1 MVSEKIESILL
12 EKNISKS
19 ELARR
24 LNIKRQ
30 SIHSQLQY
38 WNKGGIPT
46 LKTIKL
52 WSKALGVS
60 PSILLKEL
68 GD

>member
-1 MVSEKIESILL
+1 MISNKIESILL

-24 LNIKRQ
+24 LNVKRQ

-46 LKTIKL
+46 LKTISL
-52 WSKALGVS
+52 WSKALGIN
-60 PSILLKEL
+60 PNILLKEL
-68 GD
+68 NH